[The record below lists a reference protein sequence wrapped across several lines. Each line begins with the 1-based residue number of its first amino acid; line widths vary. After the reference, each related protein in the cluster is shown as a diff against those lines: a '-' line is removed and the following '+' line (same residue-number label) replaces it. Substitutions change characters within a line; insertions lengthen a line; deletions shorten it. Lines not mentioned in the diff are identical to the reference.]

1 CSNGLT
7 NLQVPADAI
16 KEIERTQPYNTGHEP
31 LLWLREIVNQDK
43 HRTLLLATGE
53 FDHMTVELRSVYD
66 QMRKSE
72 TIMIPRDDLATGDQ
86 PAFQSDVEMKG
97 KATIYVTWKDAS
109 MPREPVDLTLDKIV
123 KCAVDII
130 PR

>member
-1 CSNGLT
+1 
-7 NLQVPADAI
+7 
-16 KEIERTQPYNTGHEP
+16 
-31 LLWLREIVNQDK
+31 
-43 HRTLLLATGE
+43 
-53 FDHMTVELRSVYD
+53 MTVELRSVYD

-109 MPREPVDLTLDKIV
+109 MPREPVDLTLEKIIKRV
-123 KCAVDII
+123 GDII
-130 PR
+130 PRFDSFFI